1 MKKDTET
8 DDGYGFVSSMR
19 VTLKWARAVGSIL
32 VLAGIATVA
41 VSMAFRIDAALSV
54 GLGLAGLGAGLP
66 AAVAGCKAWQSQA
79 ESSEREGDK

>member
-41 VSMAFRIDAALSV
+41 VSIAVRLEPALSI

-66 AAVAGCKAWQSQA
+66 AAVSGCKAWQSQA
-79 ESSEREGDK
+79 ESREKEGDR